1 MPANLPLNLLVLAD
15 PKASWLKPLER
26 LDAAIQMTITNDEAE
41 VRAMAPQADV
51 ILNGA
56 FTPRLLSVAVT
67 LAARAQWVHSLW
79 TGVDNVWST
88 ELQASSVPLTNGRGV
103 FRVSLAEWTIGAML
117 HFSYQMRRMIRQQD
131 GGVWETFT
139 TEELQGRTLGVVG
152 FGEIGRAAAERAR
165 AFGMRV
171 LALRRRPE
179 LFTGDAV
186 VDQVF
191 DHARINDL
199 MAASDYVMVAAP
211 LTPETRGLVG
221 AAQIAVMKP
230 NAVIINVGRGAI
242 IDEPAL
248 IAALEAG
255 KIRGAALDV
264 FIVEPLPAGHPFYR
278 LQNVLLSPHT
288 ADHVQDFVHLAV
300 ECFLDN
306 MQRFRTSQPLQN
318 LVDKRAGY

>member
-1 MPANLPLNLLVLAD
+1 MSLNLLVLAD
-15 PKASWLKPLER
+15 PKASWLKPLEG
-26 LDAAIQMTITNDEAE
+26 LDASVHATITNEESE
-41 VRAMAPQADV
+41 VRAAAPDADM
-51 ILNGA
+51 ILNGT
-56 FTPRLLSVAVT
+56 FTPRLLSVALP
-67 LAARAQWVHSLW
+67 LAAKLRWVHSLW
-79 TGVDNVWST
+79 TGVDNVMSP
-88 ELQASSVPLTNGRGV
+88 ELLACPAPLTNGRGV

-117 HFSYQMRRMIRQQD
+117 HFAYNLRRMIHQQEA
-131 GGVWETFT
+131 GVWETFT
-139 TEELQGRTLGVVG
+139 TEELYGRTLGVVG
-152 FGEIGRAAAERAR
+152 YGEIGRAAAERAR
-165 AFGMRV
+165 AFGMKV

-179 LFTGDAV
+179 LFGNDPL

-191 DHARINDL
+191 DHAHINDL

-221 AAQIAVMKP
+221 AGQIAAMKP
-230 NAVIINVGRGAI
+230 NAVIVNVGRGAI

-264 FIVEPLPAGHPFYR
+264 FTVEPLPAGHPFYR
-278 LQNVLLSPHT
+278 LKNVLVSPHT

-306 MQRFRTSQPLQN
+306 LQRFRAGAELQN
-318 LVDKRAGY
+318 VVDKRAGY

>member
-1 MPANLPLNLLVLAD
+1 MSLNLLVLAD
-15 PKASWLKPLER
+15 PNASWLKLLER
-26 LDAAIQMTITNDEAE
+26 LDPSVQVTITNDEAE
-41 VRAMAPQADV
+41 VRQAAPAADA
-51 ILNGA
+51 ILNGT
-56 FTPRLLSVAVT
+56 FTPRMLSIAVP
-67 LAARAQWVHSLW
+67 LATKAQWLHSLW
-79 TGVDNVWST
+79 TGVDNVWSP
-88 ELQASSVPLTNGRGV
+88 ELQASPVPLTNGRGV

-117 HFSYQMRRMIRQQD
+117 HFSYQMRRMIRQQEA
-131 GGVWETFT
+131 GVWETFT
-139 TEELQGRTLGVVG
+139 TEELYGRTLGVVG
-152 FGEIGRAAAERAR
+152 YGEIGRAAAERAR

-179 LFTGDAV
+179 LFGADPL
-186 VDQVF
+186 VDQTF
-191 DHARINDL
+191 DNAHINDL

-221 AAQIAVMKP
+221 AAQIAAMKP

-248 IAALEAG
+248 IAALENG

-264 FIVEPLPAGHPFYR
+264 FTVEPLPVGHPFYR
-278 LQNVLLSPHT
+278 LKNVLVSPHT

-306 MQRFRTSQPLQN
+306 MRLFQAGQPLQN
-318 LVDKRAGY
+318 IVDKRAGY